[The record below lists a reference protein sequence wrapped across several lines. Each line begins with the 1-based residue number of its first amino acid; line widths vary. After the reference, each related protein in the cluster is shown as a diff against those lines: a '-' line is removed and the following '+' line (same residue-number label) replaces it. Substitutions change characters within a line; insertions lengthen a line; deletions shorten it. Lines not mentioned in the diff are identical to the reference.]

1 MIDNPLAM
9 MKGLVVLAPEL
20 NLRLALIRLIDFLDR
35 GPEGTPPSTLE
46 VLDVISQT
54 LVSLHHHVGDETSS
68 CALDIQVRGKDN
80 VSSKDIDEFKR
91 ILGLMPE
98 ANDEEGK

>member
-9 MKGLVVLAPEL
+9 MKGLVALAPDF
-20 NLRLALIRLIDFLDR
+20 NLRVALIRLIDFLDR
-35 GPEGTPPSTLE
+35 GPNGTPPSTLE

-54 LVSLHHHVGDETSS
+54 LVSLHHHVDDDTPN
-68 CALDIQVRGKDN
+68 CPFDIHSPKGDN
-80 VSSKDIDEFKR
+80 VSQDDIDEFKR

-98 ANDEEGK
+98 ADEEGK